1 MNRNLV
7 FGFATLAALAAFVI
21 ACGQKKSVPESLKGI
36 KKNVA
41 QIDSAVNAMYGW
53 EPRDSTYN
61 HSVDTLVAGIMNEYN
76 ADDPEYQH
84 LDENTPAIEQQ
95 AYDEARITW
104 AEFKRLID
112 VGKYEEAL
120 DFYEGKN
127 ASSRGKNSGDFL
139 VYLKHSTQRYVFY
152 SEVLRPLMQE
162 YRENT
167 YALEE
172 SINILQLEKA
182 LEDASIQMQT
192 DNTGYVPEV
201 YPRVVM
207 DLGIALAESGKID
220 DARNLFYDLIN
231 GVYGLS
237 GSALLA
243 NYIASDYAE
252 KLYLIE
258 GDKEGAIANWNR
270 FKDAIE
276 QSKENYDPEEYE
288 LCLNKIKQATESLQ

>member
-1 MNRNLV
+1 MIKKLLV
-7 FGFATLAALAAFVI
+7 ILLLTGALAA
-21 ACGQKKSVPESLKGI
+21 CGQNNSIPESLSEVKGV
-36 KKNVA
+36 VA
-41 QIDSAVNAMYGW
+41 QLDSAVAAMYGW

-61 HSVDTLVAGIMNEYN
+61 HSVDTVVSAIMDQYETEHP
-76 ADDPEYQH
+76 DQPKEVRTEH
-84 LDENTPAIEQQ
+84 AIQQ
-95 AYDEARITW
+95 RTYDEARITW

-120 DFYEGKN
+120 DFYEGEN

-139 VYLKHSTQRYVFY
+139 VYLKHSTHCYVFY

-172 SINILQLEKA
+172 SISILQLEKA
-182 LEDASIQMQT
+182 LEDASIQMQA

-220 DARNLFYDLIN
+220 DARNLFYDLID
-231 GVYGLS
+231 GVYGLT

-258 GDKEGAIANWNR
+258 GDKEGAKANWNR
-270 FKDAIE
+270 FKEAVKQNKSE
-276 QSKENYDPEEYE
+276 YDPEDVEV
-288 LCLNKIKQATESLQ
+288 CLKRIDDAIIALSEE